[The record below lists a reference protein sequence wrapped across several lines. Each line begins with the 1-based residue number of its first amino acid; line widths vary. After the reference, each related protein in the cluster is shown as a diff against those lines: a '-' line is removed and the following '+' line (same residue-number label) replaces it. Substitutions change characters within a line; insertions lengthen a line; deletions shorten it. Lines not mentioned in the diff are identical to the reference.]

1 MEVRTAGASPA
12 EGEPFTEGRPPRDP
26 GPFLERALARVGVP
40 PHVADIITATPSLRL
55 PWLAAA
61 AAVSLFAAWGAS
73 TDPDRILLFL
83 LVAPVVPV
91 AGVAAAYGPWADPMF
106 ETVRST
112 PISGFQVLLARSVAV
127 MATAVGFLGVASLA
141 VPSAAA
147 SSWAW
152 VLPAL
157 ALTISSLV
165 LSTFTSLLRAAAV
178 VTGAW
183 CVAVA
188 AAGVLGDPYTLF
200 RGPGQLGFLTLALGA
215 SLIIVRRRERF
226 EVEGLRTRRELIDAA
241 DAERRRIERNIHDG
255 AQQQLVAI
263 GVKAGLARA
272 FVTKD
277 PGRAIAMIDEVR
289 ADAQEALEGLRDM
302 TRGDCPPIL
311 ADEGLAA
318 AIALKAKRS
327 SVPVTIEAD
336 GVGRLEK
343 QIEIA
348 VYFCCLEAM
357 QNAAKYS
364 GGSPI
369 IITIRRQVEEL
380 AISISDEGAGFEPS
394 TVRRGVG
401 MRSMAERV
409 ESLGGSFEVRSSAG
423 AGTVVSARLP
433 LARL

>member
-1 MEVRTAGASPA
+1 MEVRTAGRSAA
-12 EGEPFTEGRPPRDP
+12 EDEPVTEGLPPRDS
-26 GPFLERALARVGVP
+26 GPFLERALARAGIP
-40 PHVADIITATPSLRL
+40 AHVAGIITATPSLRL

-61 AAVSLFAAWGAS
+61 AAVSLFATWGAS
-73 TDPDRILLFL
+73 TDPERILLFL

-127 MATAVGFLGVASLA
+127 IATAVGFLGVASLA
-141 VPSAAA
+141 VPGVAA

-165 LSTFTSLLRAAAV
+165 LSTFTSLPRAAAV

-188 AAGVLGDPYTLF
+188 AAGALGDPYTLF
-200 RGPGQLGFLTLALGA
+200 RGPGQLSFLTLALGA
-215 SLIIVRRRERF
+215 SLMIVRRRERF
-226 EVEGLRTRRELIDAA
+226 EVEGLRARRELVDAA

-277 PGRAIAMIDEVR
+277 PDRAIAIIDEVR
-289 ADAQEALEGLRDM
+289 ADAQEALEGIRDM

-364 GGSPI
+364 RASSLI
-369 IITIRRQVEEL
+369 VTIRHKAGEL
-380 AISISDEGAGFEPS
+380 VFSICDDGVGFDPS
-394 TVRRGVG
+394 TMRRGVG
-401 MRSMAERV
+401 MRSMAERT
-409 ESLGGSFEVRSSAG
+409 EALEGRLEVRSALAG
-423 AGTVVSARLP
+423 GTVITGRVP
-433 LARL
+433 LAL

>member
-1 MEVRTAGASPA
+1 MEVRTAGRSAVEDEPEKEGPA
-12 EGEPFTEGRPPRDP
+12 PRDS
-26 GPFLERALARVGVP
+26 GPFLERALARAGIP
-40 PHVADIITATPSLRL
+40 PHVAGIITATPSLRL

-61 AAVSLFAAWGAS
+61 AAVSLLAALGAS

-127 MATAVGFLGVASLA
+127 IATAVGFLGVASLA
-141 VPSAAA
+141 VPGAAA

-165 LSTFTSLLRAAAV
+165 LSTFTSLPRAAAA

-188 AAGVLGDPYTLF
+188 VAGALGDPYTLF

-215 SLIIVRRRERF
+215 SLMIARRRERF
-226 EVEGLRTRRELIDAA
+226 EVEGLRARRELVDAA

-277 PGRAIAMIDEVR
+277 PDRAIAIIDEVR

-318 AIALKAKRS
+318 AIALKAKRA

-336 GVGRLEK
+336 GVGRLPK

-364 GGSPI
+364 RASSLI
-369 IITIRRQVEEL
+369 VTIRRKAGEL
-380 AISISDEGAGFEPS
+380 VFSICDDGVGFDPS

-401 MRSMAERV
+401 MRSMAERT
-409 ESLGGSFEVRSSAG
+409 EALEGRLEVRSTLAG
-423 AGTVVSARLP
+423 GTVITGRVP
-433 LARL
+433 LAL